1 MYKKVLIFVF
11 FTVIFITATIGFIY
25 KIPIQADSGWDTDY
39 SSGGGGYSG
48 SSYSR
53 SYDYSRSRDYSSSS
67 SHESSNVEIL
77 GVILILS
84 YFISI
89 AIILFLSLKFIKT
102 LYYSIESNIYT
113 FLFLLAF
120 SAPIAQLLI
129 CYYKNIMPDLKQP
142 IIFILVYLSSIV
154 ITRLLFKY
162 IYILNRKKINN
173 KIVNL
178 LPTYDLEKLE
188 KELYKDFVDIQF
200 AWRDFDCNKLE
211 KLCTN
216 ELYES
221 YKSDLTILKSKQQQN
236 IMNGFDKKHLNIKN
250 VVEKNNKIIVHVEL
264 SVSFYDYVINTSD
277 KKVVRGKK
285 GHKVTNT
292 YKLKYIKSINEKE
305 KCPNCGAD
313 VNSNICE
320 FCNTHINNIYKSF
333 VLSEKRRK

>member
-11 FTVIFITATIGFIY
+11 FIVIFITATIGFIY

-39 SSGGGGYSG
+39 SSGG

-53 SYDYSRSRDYSSSS
+53 SNDYSRSRDYSSSS
-67 SHESSNVEIL
+67 SHEISYVEIL
-77 GVILILS
+77 GVIIILS
-84 YFISI
+84 YIIST
-89 AIILFLSLKFIKT
+89 AIILFLSMIFIKP

-113 FLFLLAF
+113 CLYLLALSVPMTQLF
-120 SAPIAQLLI
+120 ICAQM
-129 CYYKNIMPDLKQP
+129 NIMPDLKLP
-142 IIFILVYLSSIV
+142 IIYVLIYLSSIV

-162 IYILNRKKINN
+162 IYILNRKMINN

-200 AWRDFDCNKLE
+200 AWRDFDYNKLE

-236 IMNGFDKKHLNIKN
+236 IMNGFNKQYLNIKN
-250 VVEKNNKIIVHVEL
+250 VVEKNNKIIVRVEL
-264 SVSFYDYVINTSD
+264 SVSFYDYVINTND
-277 KKVVRGKK
+277 NKVVRGEKSN
-285 GHKVTNT
+285 KVTNT

-333 VLSEKRRK
+333 VLSEKKKK

>member
-39 SSGGGGYSG
+39 SSGG

-53 SYDYSRSRDYSSSS
+53 SNDYSHSNSYSSKSS
-67 SHESSNVEIL
+67 YKFSKEDIIVIIFIIFYLNFI
-77 GVILILS
+77 ILIFL
-84 YFISI
+84 
-89 AIILFLSLKFIKT
+89 LSLKFIKT
-102 LYYSIESNIYT
+102 NYYNVESDIYLCLF
-113 FLFLLAF
+113 FLALV
-120 SAPIAQLLI
+120 APIVLIFICAQKNLMI
-129 CYYKNIMPDLKQP
+129 DYKLP
-142 IIFILVYLSSIV
+142 IILVLVYLSSVV
-154 ITRLLFKY
+154 ITRLLSKY
-162 IYILNRKKINN
+162 IYSLNRKKINN
-173 KIVNL
+173 KITEL

-188 KELYKDFVDIQF
+188 KELYKGFVDIQF
-200 AWRDFDCNKLE
+200 AWRDFDYNKLE

-221 YKSDLTILKSKQQQN
+221 YKSDLTILKEKQQQN
-236 IMNGFDKKHLNIKN
+236 IMNGFNKDYINIKKLY
-250 VVEKNNKIIVHVEL
+250 EKNNKIIVHVEL
-264 SVSFYDYVINTSD
+264 TVSFYDYVINTSD
-277 KKVVRGKK
+277 NKVVRGEKSY
-285 GHKVTNT
+285 KVTNT

-333 VLSEKRRK
+333 VLSEKRIK